1 MTTMAKL
8 QKMSTQ
14 SIAKMQALVE
24 HELARR
30 EDRMNQLSEVR
41 KYIESAAKQFGLA
54 AEEVIEMFKIGKKAP
69 AKKGAKRRGR
79 PPSKKTAVATKV
91 GAKRR
96 GRPPLA
102 KNVAKLAKSAT
113 KKVASK
119 KKVAAKKSA
128 KSSARSA
135 AMKEAWAR
143 RKAAAAAA
151 GK

>member
-24 HELARR
+24 EELARR
-30 EDRMNQLSEVR
+30 ESRMKQLSEVR
-41 KYIESAAKQFGLA
+41 KYIETAAKQFGLA
-54 AEEVIEMFKIGKKAP
+54 AEEVIDMFRFGKKTP

-79 PPSKKTAVATKV
+79 PPSKKSAVKV
-91 GAKRR
+91 AAKRR
-96 GRPPLA
+96 GRPPLS
-102 KNVAKLAKSAT
+102 KSVAKVAKRAT

-119 KKVAAKKSA
+119 KVVAKKTA
-128 KSSARSA
+128 GSSARSQ

-151 GK
+151 E

>member
-24 HELARR
+24 HEMARR
-30 EDRMNQLSEVR
+30 EDRMKQLSEVR

-54 AEEVIEMFKIGKKAP
+54 AEEVVEMFKFGKKAP

-79 PPSKKTAVATKV
+79 PPSKKTALAKTV

-96 GRPPLA
+96 GRPPLN
-102 KNVAKLAKSAT
+102 KNVVKVAKSAT
-113 KKVASK
+113 KQIVSK
-119 KKVAAKKSA
+119 KTAAKKS
-128 KSSARSA
+128 KTSSKRSA

-151 GK
+151 E